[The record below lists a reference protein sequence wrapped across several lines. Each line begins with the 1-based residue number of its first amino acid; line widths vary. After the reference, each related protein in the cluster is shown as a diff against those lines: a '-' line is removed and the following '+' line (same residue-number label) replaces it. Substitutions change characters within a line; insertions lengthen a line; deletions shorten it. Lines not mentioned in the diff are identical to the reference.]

1 MTDSRIGSFAIV
13 HRYQVDP
20 ASDTRTDLWD
30 QFVPKLKA
38 IPGFLAVY
46 TLDDPE
52 AGEGVS
58 FTLWDSAEAAQ
69 QYLDSSARQRLD
81 ELASDW
87 RPATDRRLMRVLQ
100 ADDPRISSDRS

>member
-1 MTDSRIGSFAIV
+1 MTESQLGSFAIV
-13 HRYQVDP
+13 HRYMVEP
-20 ASDTRTDLWD
+20 ANDTRTSLWD
-30 QFVPKLKA
+30 EFVPKLKA

-58 FTLWDSAEAAQ
+58 FTLWETEDAAR
-69 QYLDSSARQRLD
+69 QYLDSSDRARLD
-81 ELASDW
+81 ELASQW

-100 ADDPRISSDRS
+100 ADDSRIDTGST